1 MIAQRF
7 EFTRDFPKAWN
18 NSVYFQLRKMSCGF
32 KDQARFCPS
41 GEKCGLGFEVSYH
54 LVQFHCVAGN
64 FLAGRRYL
72 LHAFT
77 GMLTYFIM
85 PLYLNTV
92 SQAHIASLLDPTM
105 VTSGT
110 LFHAT
115 KLPLTKWFWAIYWIS
130 SDKGGIS
137 ALRLSKLVGV
147 SWRSAYRV
155 LRMIILRPLHL
166 YLAISGS
173 FFFPIA

>member
-1 MIAQRF
+1 LI
-7 EFTRDFPKAWN
+7 EP
-18 NSVYFQLRKMSCGF
+18 
-32 KDQARFCPS
+32 
-41 GEKCGLGFEVSYH
+41 GFEVNYH

-115 KLPLTKWFWAIYWIS
+115 KLPLTKWFWAIYW
-130 SDKGGIS
+130 
-137 ALRLSKLVGV
+137 LVATKV
-147 SWRSAYRV
+147 AFR
-155 LRMIILRPLHL
+155 H
-166 YLAISGS
+166 
-173 FFFPIA
+173 